1 MRLWC
6 EHLTLGLGG
15 QEGHGQLKV
24 TCTKGTEKAS
34 LYVAQHAMCQ
44 INQESSFLKKKKIK
58 IELQCGPSTLL
69 PGTSPSELNAGS
81 WTEICTPMVMAA
93 LQ

>member
-44 INQESSFLKKKKIK
+44 INQGSSFLKKKKIK
-58 IELQCGPSTLL
+58 ISPSGPRTLL
-69 PGTSPSELNAGS
+69 SPAARSGDRASLQGLPVHGAGRR
-81 WTEICTPMVMAA
+81 
-93 LQ
+93 L